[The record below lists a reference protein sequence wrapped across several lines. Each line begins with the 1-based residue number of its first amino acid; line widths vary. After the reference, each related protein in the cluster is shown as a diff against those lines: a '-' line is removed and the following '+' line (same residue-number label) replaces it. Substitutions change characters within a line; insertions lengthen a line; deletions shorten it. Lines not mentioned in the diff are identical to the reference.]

1 MPAAIS
7 VLAIIFGVCIIGTAL
22 LNMGVAGIVLAIL
35 VVVYSITEHVR
46 MKRQDK
52 FDKMSGR
59 DEWRYKNGGID

>member
-7 VLAIIFGVCIIGTAL
+7 VIAIIFAICLFGVAL
-22 LNMGVAGIVLAIL
+22 LNMGVAGIVLAVI
-35 VVVYSITEHVR
+35 VVVYAITERIR

-52 FDKMSGR
+52 IEKMSGR